1 MTEDYCCSNFTDH
14 VDLGELEKDANNIW
28 NIVCSE
34 TGRYEMYI
42 DCCPWCGKNWT
53 KKQKTKTENSIK
65 NRRKSKRKNIKK
77 ITRKFNEKN
86 RTNS

>member
-34 TGRYEMYI
+34 SGRYEMYI
-42 DCCPWCGKNWT
+42 DCCPWCGVKLG
-53 KKQKTKTENSIK
+53 K
-65 NRRKSKRKNIKK
+65 
-77 ITRKFNEKN
+77 
-86 RTNS
+86 

>member
-1 MTEDYCCSNFTDH
+1 MTDEDYCCSNFTDH

-42 DCCPWCGKNWT
+42 DCCPWCGK
-53 KKQKTKTENSIK
+53 KLDQKTENENGK
-65 NRRKSKRKNIKK
+65 FDKK
-77 ITRKFNEKN
+77 
-86 RTNS
+86 